1 MYAWV
6 VVRKKNLYVYIFQR
20 WNNHCLTLWIDKKIE
35 EAVEIIEKLNCLLL
49 GKVQQNVGKVIT
61 YGTSPDLAAEP

>member
-1 MYAWV
+1 M
-6 VVRKKNLYVYIFQR
+6 
-20 WNNHCLTLWIDKKIE
+20 TLWIDKKIE

-49 GKVQQNVGKVIT
+49 GKVQENVGKVIT